1 MKPATLALAFLAGTG
16 PASAISG
23 WGKLRRDDS
32 DLKKVE
38 ADIEKVEK
46 NRLWS
51 RGPWGSWNKNA
62 TAPGLA
68 TGTGTGVPMAT
79 GWNGTGSW
87 NQGGYGQGTGSGSNE
102 EGSGNTSGDDTGS
115 PNGYYPD
122 GEEQDA
128 PAQTSGIEMS
138 TTEVVETTIM
148 PVPWGAYTPE
158 GWTDTGYDVATSSTP
173 AIQTTVTVSD
183 VQTEYITVYPTMFEY
198 TSAGQTFTSSGDE
211 TSTVTST
218 YQTTLTLTVTPS
230 AAAYTGSNGQPAQAS
245 PAKETSSA
253 EGSSPTTVVTSTEV
267 QTEYITIFPTKSAYV
282 SGGKDLTSTFDV
294 TSTVTSTYL
303 TTITLIVPASP
314 TSSALGDWSQW
325 APANGGAGGVSSKDN
340 SPSTVQVTSTQVE
353 TVYTTIYPTTS
364 TYASGGKDMTSSYD
378 LTSTV
383 TSSYLTTLTLTV
395 PASPTSSGSSAISEA
410 DGVSYKENSPST
422 VQVTSTQVETVYTT
436 VYPTTSTYSSG
447 GEDVTSSYDLTSTIT
462 SSYLTTLTLTV
473 PASETSP
480 SNGGGSSPSAPAY
493 GGSDA
498 STPSKPTASAY
509 VPGDSTT
516 TITDVVTT
524 YTTTFAPTSSY
535 TNGNVTFTGNQ
546 TPVSTVTSTY
556 QSTLTISATA
566 SGSVPV
572 NPVTISSAAPSPTQY
587 TTYSSICTETSAG
600 SIYTTWH
607 THSEVIS
614 GTAGSSMPSYGTNSS
629 VPTSNPTAGTGSSG
643 SSGIPPF
650 PTGGSSSAGT
660 IVPSGGYGTGSS
672 SSAAGPQ
679 TTSQSS
685 SRPSMTPT
693 SYTTFT
699 SLCTENGTTV
709 LHTHSQPISSNGTAT
724 SGPATGTGSASS
736 TITYSGNST
745 SSVVGPTG
753 TGSASSSM
761 SVPGNGTS
769 TVAASSTASG
779 LPSFS
784 ANSTSF
790 MPTASASS
798 GVSSGVPSSSANST
812 SLVPTAPISSTSSG
826 APSNSANSTSMMPT
840 ASASSAVSSGVPSN
854 SANSTS
860 LMPTAPSSSA
870 ATSGMPSNSANT
882 TSLVP
887 TAPTS
892 SAATSGMPSNSAN
905 KTSLMPTGQTTSAV
919 SSGMSSNSVN
929 STSLMP
935 TAPTSAGSSGMPSNS
950 VSTTSQMP
958 TGPTTSAV
966 SSGVPSNSANG
977 TTSFMP
983 TVPTT
988 DVPSGTP
995 SSSANSTSFMP
1006 TAPTSVS
1013 SGVPTSNGNSTS
1025 LMPTAPTSAVSSEAP
1040 GNTANSTSFMPT
1052 APTSAISSGVPTSSA
1067 NSTSFMPTASVPTTA
1082 NNAVSSSVNSTRP
1095 IPDDAGRPSWSYGN
1109 GWPTDWPQIS
1119 DLPPRPTSSGAAN
1132 ATSPAPTST
1141 NFPAGNITS
1150 SMPGSTGLASS
1161 RPLSSSSTSSASTCR
1176 SPEPTQSSECVPC
1189 AGQPGSDPGKFCG
1202 YTALDSVYEVMPIT
1216 CKTREYNFEV
1226 TNTTLSPDG
1235 IERLVLAVNGQMP
1248 GPAITANWGDEI
1260 VVHVKNSMQNNGT
1273 TIHWHGLRQNYTNE
1287 MDGVPSITQCPIAPG
1302 DSMTYR
1308 FKASSYGTSWYHS
1321 HFAIQT
1327 YEGVYGPMIINGP
1340 SSSDDVYESEQMIT
1354 LQDWSHVPV
1363 DAMYDAAQTV
1373 GPAPEHGPRT
1383 LDTGLI
1389 NGMNVWGNEGDADVV
1404 GKRFE
1409 MNVVKGKT
1417 YKLRL
1422 VNSAIQSTF
1431 AFYIDSH
1438 KMKVIAND
1446 FVPIVPYETDVL
1458 FINIGQ
1464 RYEVLVTF
1472 DQEIDDYW
1480 MRSDNQQSCA
1490 SLVKPYNIKGIIR
1503 YEGSA
1508 GKVPTSTAH
1517 SYTADCKD
1525 EPLSKLVPYY
1535 KMNVGTIDDQIAKT
1549 VTIGGNGGNPNLYKW
1564 SLSGTT
1570 FTSKWEH
1577 PTLEAITEKGTIPDY
1592 SGNLA
1597 IEVPNLG
1604 EWVYI
1609 IIDSP
1614 IPFPHPIHL
1623 HGHDFFVVAQG
1634 TGLYNSNVELNLENP
1649 PRRDVA
1655 MMPWDPRQGLGGHL
1669 VIAFYTDNPGA
1680 WLAHCHVGWHVSMGF
1695 ALQIIENQEGIN
1707 DTVHDTCM
1715 LQDTCKN
1722 WREYA
1727 REFHVFAEDSGV

>member
-1 MKPATLALAFLAGTG
+1 MKPATLALAFLAGSG

-23 WGKLRRDDS
+23 WGKIRRDDG

-38 ADIEKVEK
+38 ADIQNVEK

-62 TAPGLA
+62 TASGLA

-87 NQGGYGQGTGSGSNE
+87 NQGGYGQGTGSGTGSGTNE
-102 EGSGNTSGDDTGS
+102 DGSGNSSGDDDGS
-115 PNGYYPD
+115 PKGYYPGSED
-122 GEEQDA
+122 EDA
-128 PAQTSGIEMS
+128 PAQTSGMEMS

-158 GWTDTGYDVATSSTP
+158 GWTDTSFDAATSSTP
-173 AIQTTVTVSD
+173 TLQTTVTVSG
-183 VQTEYITVYPTMFEY
+183 VQTEYITVYPTLSSY
-198 TSAGQTFTSSGDE
+198 TSAGQAFTSSGDE

-218 YQTTLTLTVTPS
+218 YQTTLTLTVTPPAS
-230 AAAYTGSNGQPAQAS
+230 AYTRSNGQPAQGT
-245 PAKETSSA
+245 PAKETNSA
-253 EGSSPTTVVTSTEV
+253 QRSSPTTVVTSTQV
-267 QTEYITIFPTKSAYV
+267 QTEYVTIFPTKSAYV
-282 SGGKDLTSTFDV
+282 SDGKDFTSTFDV
-294 TSTVTSTYL
+294 TSTVTSIYL
-303 TTITLIVPASP
+303 TTLTLTVPASP
-314 TSSALGDWSQW
+314 TSSSSGDWSQW
-325 APANGGAGGVSSKDN
+325 APANGGAGGVSSKSS
-340 SPSTVQVTSTQVE
+340 SPSTVQVTSTQIE
-353 TVYTTIYPTTS
+353 TVYTTVYPTTS
-364 TYASGGKDMTSSYD
+364 TYASGGKDITSSYD

-395 PASPTSSGSSAISEA
+395 PASPTSSVSQANGGADSVSSK
-410 DGVSYKENSPST
+410 GTSPST
-422 VQVTSTQVETVYTT
+422 VQVTSTQVETAYIT
-436 VYPTTSTYSSG
+436 VFPTTSTYSSE
-447 GEDVTSSYDLTSTIT
+447 GEDITSSYDLTSTVT
-462 SSYLTTLTLTV
+462 SSYLTTLTV
-473 PASETSP
+473 PATETNP
-480 SNGGGSSPSAPAY
+480 SNGDGSSPSAPAY
-493 GGSDA
+493 SGSDV
-498 STPSKPTASAY
+498 STPTASAY

-524 YTTTFAPTSSY
+524 YTTTFAPTGSY
-535 TNGNVTFTGNQ
+535 TSGNVTFSRNNTN
-546 TPVSTVTSTY
+546 VSTVTSTY

-566 SGSVPV
+566 SGSSVPV

-587 TTYSSICTETSAG
+587 TTYTSLCTETSAG
-600 SIYTTWH
+600 STYTTWH

-614 GTAGSSMPSYGTNSS
+614 GTAGTSMPAYGTNASI
-629 VPTSNPTAGTGSSG
+629 PTLNPTAGTGSSG
-643 SSGIPPF
+643 SSGLPPF
-650 PTGGSSSAGT
+650 PTGGSSSSGSV
-660 IVPSGGYGTGSS
+660 VPSGGYGTGSS

-685 SRPSMTPT
+685 SRLSMTPT

-724 SGPATGTGSASS
+724 SGPVTATGSPSS
-736 TITYSGNST
+736 SITYSGNST

-753 TGSASSSM
+753 TVSASSSM
-761 SVPGNGTS
+761 SDSGNGTS
-769 TVAASSTASG
+769 TIDSSSSASG
-779 LPSFS
+779 LPSLS
-784 ANSTSF
+784 ANATSS
-790 MPTASASS
+790 MPTGSVSSA
-798 GVSSGVPSSSANST
+798 VSSGVPSNPANSTSLVPTAPMSSTSSGMPSNSINATSLVPTAPMSSTSSGMPSNSANAT

-826 APSNSANSTSMMPT
+826 MPSNSAN
-840 ASASSAVSSGVPSN
+840 A
-854 SANSTS
+854 TS
-860 LMPTAPSSSA
+860 LVPTAPISSTS
-870 ATSGMPSNSANT
+870 SGMPSNSANT
-882 TSLVP
+882 
-887 TAPTS
+887 
-892 SAATSGMPSNSAN
+892 
-905 KTSLMPTGQTTSAV
+905 
-919 SSGMSSNSVN
+919 
-929 STSLMP
+929 
-935 TAPTSAGSSGMPSNS
+935 
-950 VSTTSQMP
+950 
-958 TGPTTSAV
+958 
-966 SSGVPSNSANG
+966 
-977 TTSFMP
+977 
-983 TVPTT
+983 
-988 DVPSGTP
+988 
-995 SSSANSTSFMP
+995 
-1006 TAPTSVS
+1006 
-1013 SGVPTSNGNSTS
+1013 TS
-1025 LMPTAPTSAVSSEAP
+1025 LMPTAPTSAVSSGMP
-1040 GNTANSTSFMPT
+1040 SNSANGTSFMPT
-1052 APTSAISSGVPTSSA
+1052 APTTDASSRMPSSSP
-1067 NSTSFMPTASVPTTA
+1067 NSMSSMPTASVPTTA
-1082 NNAVSSSVNSTRP
+1082 SSSISSSVNSTRP
-1095 IPDDAGRPSWSYGN
+1095 VPGGTGRPSWSYGN

-1132 ATSPAPTST
+1132 VTSPAPTST
-1141 NFPAGNITS
+1141 PFPAGNSTT

-1161 RPLSSSSTSSASTCR
+1161 NSVSSSSTSSASTCR

-1189 AGQPGSDPGKFCG
+1189 AGQPGSDPEKFCG

-1472 DQEIDDYW
+1472 DQEVDDYW

-1490 SLVKPYNIKGIIR
+1490 SLVKPYNIKGIVR
-1503 YEGSA
+1503 YQGSA

-1577 PTLEAITEKGTIPDY
+1577 PTLEAITENGTIPDY

-1604 EWVYI
+1604 EWVYL

-1655 MMPWDPRQGLGGHL
+1655 MMPWDPRRGLGGHL

-1680 WLAHCHVGWHVSMGF
+1680 WLAHCHVGWHVAMGF

-1707 DTVHDTCM
+1707 ETVHDTCM

-1727 REFHVFAEDSGV
+1727 REFDVFAEDSGV

>member
-23 WGKLRRDDS
+23 WGRLRRDDG
-32 DLKKVE
+32 DMKKVE
-38 ADIEKVEK
+38 ADIENVEK

-62 TAPGLA
+62 TASGLA
-68 TGTGTGVPMAT
+68 TGTGTGMPMAT

-87 NQGGYGQGTGSGSNE
+87 NQGSYGQDTGSGTNE
-102 EGSGNTSGDDTGS
+102 NGSGNNSGDDNGN
-115 PNGYYPD
+115 PKGYYPD
-122 GEEQDA
+122 GEEENA

-158 GWTDTGYDVATSSTP
+158 GWTDTGFDAATSSTP
-173 AIQTTVTVSD
+173 TIQTTVTVSD
-183 VQTEYITVYPTMFEY
+183 VQTEYITVYPTTSSY

-218 YQTTLTLTVTPS
+218 YQTTLTLTVTPTAS
-230 AAAYTGSNGQPAQAS
+230 AYTGSNGQPPQAS
-245 PAKETSSA
+245 PAKETNSA
-253 EGSSPTTVVTSTEV
+253 DGGPSKTIVTSTEV

-303 TTITLIVPASP
+303 TTLTLTVPTSP
-314 TSSALGDWSQW
+314 TSSASGDWSQW
-325 APANGGAGGVSSKDN
+325 APANDGSGGVSSK
-340 SPSTVQVTSTQVE
+340 
-353 TVYTTIYPTTS
+353 
-364 TYASGGKDMTSSYD
+364 
-378 LTSTV
+378 
-383 TSSYLTTLTLTV
+383 
-395 PASPTSSGSSAISEA
+395 GS
-410 DGVSYKENSPST
+410 SPST

-436 VYPTTSTYSSG
+436 VYPTTSTYASG
-447 GEDVTSSYDLTSTIT
+447 GKEITSSYDLTSTIT

-473 PASETSP
+473 PASPTSSVSQANGGADSVSSKGGSPSTLQVTSTQVETVYTTVYPTTSTYASGGKDVTSSYDLTSTVTSSYLTTLTLTVPASETSP
-480 SNGGGSSPSAPAY
+480 SSGDGSSPSAPAY
-493 GGSDA
+493 GGSDV

-509 VPGDSTT
+509 IPGDSTT

-524 YTTTFAPTSSY
+524 YTTTFAPTGSY
-535 TNGNVTFTGNQ
+535 TSGNLTRNNTS
-546 TPVSTVTSTY
+546 VSTVTSTY
-556 QSTLTISATA
+556 QSTVTISASA
-566 SGSVPV
+566 SDSVPV

-587 TTYSSICTETSAG
+587 TTYSSLCTETSAG
-600 SIYTTWH
+600 STYTTWH
-607 THSEVIS
+607 THSAVIS
-614 GTAGSSMPSYGTNSS
+614 GTAGTSMPAYGTNSS
-629 VPTSNPTAGTGSSG
+629 MPTSNPTAGIGSSG
-643 SSGIPPF
+643 SSSLPPF
-650 PTGGSSSAGT
+650 PTGDSSSSGS
-660 IVPSGGYGTGSS
+660 IVPSGGYYTGSS

-685 SRPSMTPT
+685 TRPSMTPT

-724 SGPATGTGSASS
+724 SGPVTGTHTASS
-736 TITYSGNST
+736 SITYSGNST

-753 TGSASSSM
+753 TSMSAS
-761 SVPGNGTS
+761 GNATS
-769 TVAASSTASG
+769 TSSSTASG

-784 ANSTSF
+784 ANSTS
-790 MPTASASS
+790 S
-798 GVSSGVPSSSANST
+798 
-812 SLVPTAPISSTSSG
+812 
-826 APSNSANSTSMMPT
+826 MPT

-860 LMPTAPSSSA
+860 LVPTAPISSTSSGIPSNSANSTSMMPTAPASSAMSSGVPSNSANSTSLTTPGSSA
-870 ATSGMPSNSANT
+870 APSGMPSNSANT
-882 TSLVP
+882 TSL
-887 TAPTS
+887 
-892 SAATSGMPSNSAN
+892 
-905 KTSLMPTGQTTSAV
+905 MPTG
-919 SSGMSSNSVN
+919 
-929 STSLMP
+929 STS
-935 TAPTSAGSSGMPSNS
+935 
-950 VSTTSQMP
+950 
-958 TGPTTSAV
+958 SAV
-966 SSGVPSNSANG
+966 SSGVPS
-977 TTSFMP
+977 
-983 TVPTT
+983 
-988 DVPSGTP
+988 
-995 SSSANSTSFMP
+995 SS
-1006 TAPTSVS
+1006 V
-1013 SGVPTSNGNSTS
+1013 
-1025 LMPTAPTSAVSSEAP
+1025 
-1040 GNTANSTSFMPT
+1040 
-1052 APTSAISSGVPTSSA
+1052 
-1067 NSTSFMPTASVPTTA
+1067 NSTSFMPTASAPTTVS
-1082 NNAVSSSVNSTRP
+1082 NTFSSSMNSTRP
-1095 IPDDAGRPSWSYGN
+1095 VPDGTGRPSWSYGN

-1132 ATSPAPTST
+1132 VTSSAPTST
-1141 NFPAGNITS
+1141 PFPAGNSTT

-1161 RPLSSSSTSSASTCR
+1161 RPVSSSSTSSASTCR

-1189 AGQPGSDPGKFCG
+1189 AGQPGSDPEKFCG

-1248 GPAITANWGDEI
+1248 GPAITANWGDDI

-1472 DQEIDDYW
+1472 DQEVDDYW

-1490 SLVKPYNIKGIIR
+1490 SLVKPYNIKGIVR

-1577 PTLEAITEKGTIPDY
+1577 PTLEAITENGTIPDY

-1623 HGHDFFVVAQG
+1623 HGHDFFVIAQG

-1669 VIAFYTDNPGA
+1669 VLAFYTDNPGV
-1680 WLAHCHVGWHVSMGF
+1680 WLAHCHVGWHVAMGF

-1707 DTVHDTCM
+1707 ETVDDTCM

-1722 WREYA
+1722 WRDYA
-1727 REFHVFAEDSGV
+1727 REFDVFAEDSGV

>member
-1 MKPATLALAFLAGTG
+1 MKAATLALAFLAGTG

-23 WGKLRRDDS
+23 WGKLRRDDG

-38 ADIEKVEK
+38 ADIQKVEK

-62 TAPGLA
+62 TDSGLA

-87 NQGGYGQGTGSGSNE
+87 NQGGYGQGTGSGTNE
-102 EGSGNTSGDDTGS
+102 DGSGNNSGDDNGS
-115 PNGYYPD
+115 PKGYYPD
-122 GEEQDA
+122 GEEQDG

-158 GWTDTGYDVATSSTP
+158 GWTDTGFDAATSSTP
-173 AIQTTVTVSD
+173 TIRTTVTVSD
-183 VQTEYITVYPTMFEY
+183 VQTEYITVYPTVSSY

-211 TSTVTST
+211 TSIVTST
-218 YQTTLTLTVTPS
+218 HQTTLTLTVTPT

-245 PAKETSSA
+245 PAKETDSF
-253 EGSSPTTVVTSTEV
+253 EGSPSTTVVTSTEV
-267 QTEYITIFPTKSAYV
+267 QTEYVTIFPTKSAYV
-282 SGGKDLTSTFDV
+282 SSGKDLTSTFDV

-303 TTITLIVPASP
+303 TTLTLTVPASP
-314 TSSALGDWSQW
+314 TSSASGDYSQW
-325 APANGGAGGVSSKDN
+325 APADGGAGGVSSKGS

-353 TVYTTIYPTTS
+353 TVYTTVYPTTS
-364 TYASGGKDMTSSYD
+364 TYASGGKDVTSSYD

-395 PASPTSSGSSAISEA
+395 PASPTASGFPANGGA
-410 DGVSYKENSPST
+410 DGVSSKANSPST
-422 VQVTSTQVETVYTT
+422 VQVTSTQIETIYTI
-436 VYPTTSTYSSG
+436 VYPTASTYSSG
-447 GEDVTSSYDLTSTIT
+447 GEDVTSSYDLTSTVT

-480 SNGGGSSPSAPAY
+480 SNGGGSAPAY
-493 GGSDA
+493 GGSDV
-498 STPSKPTASAY
+498 STLSKPTASAY
-509 VPGDSTT
+509 VPEDSTT

-524 YTTTFAPTSSY
+524 YTTTFAPTGSY
-535 TNGNVTFTGNQ
+535 TSGNVTLTGNR
-546 TPVSTVTSTY
+546 TTVSTVTSTY

-587 TTYSSICTETSAG
+587 TTYSSLCTETSAG
-600 SIYTTWH
+600 STYTTWH

-614 GTAGSSMPSYGTNSS
+614 GTAGTSMPAYGTNSS
-629 VPTSNPTAGTGSSG
+629 MPTSNPTAGTGPSG
-643 SSGIPPF
+643 SSGLPPF
-650 PTGGSSSAGT
+650 PTGGSSSSGT

-685 SRPSMTPT
+685 SSPSMTPT

-709 LHTHSQPISSNGTAT
+709 LHTHSQPITSNGTAT
-724 SGPATGTGSASS
+724 SGPVTGTGSPSS
-736 TITYSGNST
+736 SATYSGNST
-745 SSVVGPTG
+745 SSVIGPTG
-753 TGSASSSM
+753 TGSGGPSM
-761 SVPGNGTS
+761 SAPGNGTS
-769 TVAASSTASG
+769 TVGSSSTASG
-779 LPSFS
+779 LPSS
-784 ANSTSF
+784 IANSTSL
-790 MPTASASS
+790 MPTAPASSTVSSGVPSISVNSTSLMPTAPNSS
-798 GVSSGVPSSSANST
+798 GVSSGVPSNS
-812 SLVPTAPISSTSSG
+812 V
-826 APSNSANSTSMMPT
+826 NSTSMMPT
-840 ASASSAVSSGVPSN
+840 ASSSSAVSSGVPSN
-854 SANSTS
+854 SANTTS
-860 LMPTAPSSSA
+860 LMPTGSTTSA
-870 ATSGMPSNSANT
+870 VSTGMPSNSANT
-882 TSLVP
+882 TSL
-887 TAPTS
+887 
-892 SAATSGMPSNSAN
+892 
-905 KTSLMPTGQTTSAV
+905 MPTG
-919 SSGMSSNSVN
+919 
-929 STSLMP
+929 
-935 TAPTSAGSSGMPSNS
+935 
-950 VSTTSQMP
+950 STTSP
-958 TGPTTSAV
+958 V
-966 SSGVPSNSANG
+966 SSGVPSNSANS
-977 TTSFMP
+977 TSFMP
-983 TVPTT
+983 TAPTA

-1013 SGVPTSNGNSTS
+1013 SGVPTSNANSTS
-1025 LMPTAPTSAVSSEAP
+1025 LMPTVPTSAFSSEAP
-1040 GNTANSTSFMPT
+1040 SSSANSTSFMPT
-1052 APTSAISSGVPTSSA
+1052 APTSAISSVVPTSNA

-1095 IPDDAGRPSWSYGN
+1095 IPDGTGRPSWSYGN

-1132 ATSPAPTST
+1132 ATTPAPTST
-1141 NFPAGNITS
+1141 NFPAGNSTS
-1150 SMPGSTGLASS
+1150 SVPGSTGLASS

-1189 AGQPGSDPGKFCG
+1189 AGQPGSDPEKFCG

-1340 SSSDDVYESEQMIT
+1340 SSSDDVYEGEQMIT

-1472 DQEIDDYW
+1472 DQEVDDYW

-1490 SLVKPYNIKGIIR
+1490 SLVKPYNIKGIVR

-1508 GKVPTSTAH
+1508 GKVPTSSAY

-1577 PTLEAITEKGTIPDY
+1577 PTLEAITEYGTIPDY

-1604 EWVYI
+1604 EWVYL

-1623 HGHDFFVVAQG
+1623 HGHDFFVLAQG

-1649 PRRDVA
+1649 ARRDVA

-1680 WLAHCHVGWHVSMGF
+1680 WLAHCHVGWHVAMGF
-1695 ALQIIENQEGIN
+1695 ALQIIENREGIN
-1707 DTVHDTCM
+1707 ETVHDTCM

-1727 REFHVFAEDSGV
+1727 REFDVFAEDSGV

>member
-1 MKPATLALAFLAGTG
+1 MAPATLALAFLAGTG

-23 WGKLRRDDS
+23 WGKLGRDDG
-32 DLKKVE
+32 DMKKVE

-51 RGPWGSWNKNA
+51 RGPWGSGNKNA
-62 TAPGLA
+62 TASGLA

-87 NQGGYGQGTGSGSNE
+87 NQGGYGQGTGSGTNE
-102 EGSGNTSGDDTGS
+102 DGSGNDSGDDNGS
-115 PNGYYPD
+115 PKGYYPD
-122 GEEQDA
+122 GEEEDA

-158 GWTDTGYDVATSSTP
+158 GWTDTGFDAATSSTP
-173 AIQTTVTVSD
+173 TIQTTVTVSD
-183 VQTEYITVYPTMFEY
+183 VQTEYITVYPTMSSY

-211 TSTVTST
+211 TSTITST
-218 YQTTLTLTVTPS
+218 YQTTLTLTVAPTAS
-230 AAAYTGSNGQPAQAS
+230 AYTGSNGQPAQAS
-245 PAKETSSA
+245 SAKETKSA

-267 QTEYITIFPTKSAYV
+267 QTEYVTIFPTKSAYV
-282 SGGKDLTSTFDV
+282 SGGKDFTSTFDV

-303 TTITLIVPASP
+303 TTLTLTVPASP
-314 TSSALGDWSQW
+314 TSSASGDWSQW
-325 APANGGAGGVSSKDN
+325 APANGGAGGVSSKGS
-340 SPSTVQVTSTQVE
+340 SPSTVQVTSTPIE
-353 TVYTTIYPTTS
+353 TVFTTVYPTTS
-364 TYASGGKDMTSSYD
+364 TYASGGKDITSSYD

-395 PASPTSSGSSAISEA
+395 PASPMSSNSQANGGANSVSSKG
-410 DGVSYKENSPST
+410 DSPST

-436 VYPTTSTYSSG
+436 VFPTTSTYSSG
-447 GEDVTSSYDLTSTIT
+447 GEGVTSSYDLTSTVT
-462 SSYLTTLTLTV
+462 SSYWTTLTLTI

-480 SNGGGSSPSAPAY
+480 SNGDGSSPSAPAY
-493 GGSDA
+493 GGPDV
-498 STPSKPTASAY
+498 STLSKPTASAY
-509 VPGDSTT
+509 VPSDSTT

-524 YTTTFAPTSSY
+524 YTTTFAPTGSY
-535 TNGNVTFTGNQ
+535 TGGNVTFTRNN
-546 TPVSTVTSTY
+546 TTVSTVTSTY

-566 SGSVPV
+566 SGSSVPV

-587 TTYSSICTETSAG
+587 TTYTSLCTETSAG
-600 SIYTTWH
+600 STYTTWH

-614 GTAGSSMPSYGTNSS
+614 GTAGTSMPAYGTNSS

-643 SSGIPPF
+643 SSGLPPF
-650 PTGGSSSAGT
+650 PTGGSSSSGS

-672 SSAAGPQ
+672 SSVAGPP

-724 SGPATGTGSASS
+724 SGPVTGTGSPSS
-736 TITYSGNST
+736 SITYSRNST
-745 SSVVGPTG
+745 TSVVGPTG
-753 TGSASSSM
+753 TVSASSSM
-761 SVPGNGTS
+761 SHSGNGTS
-769 TVAASSTASG
+769 TVDTSSTASG
-779 LPSFS
+779 LPSL
-784 ANSTSF
+784 STNATSS
-790 MPTASASS
+790 MPTAS
-798 GVSSGVPSSSANST
+798 V
-812 SLVPTAPISSTSSG
+812 
-826 APSNSANSTSMMPT
+826 
-840 ASASSAVSSGVPSN
+840 SSAVSSGVPSN

-860 LMPTAPSSSA
+860 LVPTAPLSSTS
-870 ATSGMPSNSANT
+870 SGMPSNSANS
-882 TSLVP
+882 TSLTP
-887 TAPTS
+887 TAPRS
-892 SAATSGMPSNSAN
+892 SAVSSGMPSNSAN
-905 KTSLMPTGQTTSAV
+905 ATSLMPTGSTTSAV
-919 SSGMSSNSVN
+919 SSGM
-929 STSLMP
+929 
-935 TAPTSAGSSGMPSNS
+935 
-950 VSTTSQMP
+950 
-958 TGPTTSAV
+958 
-966 SSGVPSNSANG
+966 
-977 TTSFMP
+977 
-983 TVPTT
+983 
-988 DVPSGTP
+988 P
-995 SSSANSTSFMP
+995 SSSANGTSFMP
-1006 TAPTSVS
+1006 TAPTTDAS
-1013 SGVPTSNGNSTS
+1013 SRMPSSSPNSTS
-1025 LMPTAPTSAVSSEAP
+1025 S
-1040 GNTANSTSFMPT
+1040 
-1052 APTSAISSGVPTSSA
+1052 
-1067 NSTSFMPTASVPTTA
+1067 MPTASVPTTA
-1082 NNAVSSSVNSTRP
+1082 SNSISSSVNSTRP
-1095 IPDDAGRPSWSYGN
+1095 VPDGTGRPSWSYGN

-1132 ATSPAPTST
+1132 FTSPASTST
-1141 NFPAGNITS
+1141 PFPAGNGTTS
-1150 SMPGSTGLASS
+1150 VPGSTGFPSS
-1161 RPLSSSSTSSASTCR
+1161 RPVSSSSTSSASTCR

-1189 AGQPGSDPGKFCG
+1189 AGQPGSDPEKFCG

-1409 MNVVKGKT
+1409 MSVVKGKT

-1472 DQEIDDYW
+1472 DQEVDDYW

-1490 SLVKPYNIKGIIR
+1490 SLVKPYNIKGIVR
-1503 YEGSA
+1503 YQGSA

-1525 EPLSKLVPYY
+1525 EPLSNLVPYY

-1577 PTLEAITEKGTIPDY
+1577 PTLEAITENGTIPDY

-1655 MMPWDPRQGLGGHL
+1655 MMPWDPRRGLGGHL
-1669 VIAFYTDNPGA
+1669 VLAFYTDNPGV
-1680 WLAHCHVGWHVSMGF
+1680 WLAHCHVGWHVAMGF

-1707 DTVHDTCM
+1707 ETVHDTCM

-1727 REFHVFAEDSGV
+1727 REFDVFAEDSGV

>member
-1 MKPATLALAFLAGTG
+1 MA
-16 PASAISG
+16 
-23 WGKLRRDDS
+23 
-32 DLKKVE
+32 VE

-62 TAPGLA
+62 TASGLA
-68 TGTGTGVPMAT
+68 TGTGTSVPMAT

-87 NQGGYGQGTGSGSNE
+87 NQGGYGQGTGSGTNE
-102 EGSGNTSGDDTGS
+102 DGFGNDSSDDNGS
-115 PNGYYPD
+115 PKGYYPD

-128 PAQTSGIEMS
+128 PAQTSGVEMS

-158 GWTDTGYDVATSSTP
+158 GWTDTGFDAATSSTP
-173 AIQTTVTVSD
+173 TIQTTVAVSD
-183 VQTEYITVYPTMFEY
+183 VQTEYITVYPTMSSY

-218 YQTTLTLTVTPS
+218 YQTTLTLTVTPTAS
-230 AAAYTGSNGQPAQAS
+230 AYTGSNGQPAQAS
-245 PAKETSSA
+245 SAKETNSA
-253 EGSSPTTVVTSTEV
+253 EDSSPTTVVTSTQV
-267 QTEYITIFPTKSAYV
+267 QTEYVTIFPTKSAYV

-303 TTITLIVPASP
+303 TTLTLTVPASP
-314 TSSALGDWSQW
+314 TSSDSGDWSQW
-325 APANGGAGGVSSKDN
+325 APANGGAGGISSK
-340 SPSTVQVTSTQVE
+340 
-353 TVYTTIYPTTS
+353 
-364 TYASGGKDMTSSYD
+364 
-378 LTSTV
+378 
-383 TSSYLTTLTLTV
+383 
-395 PASPTSSGSSAISEA
+395 GS
-410 DGVSYKENSPST
+410 SPST

-436 VYPTTSTYSSG
+436 VFPTMSTYASG
-447 GEDVTSSYDLTSTIT
+447 GKDVTSSYDLTSTVT
-462 SSYLTTLTLTV
+462 SSYWTTLTLTVPASPTSSVSQANGGANSVSSKGDSPSTVQVTSTQVETVYTTVLPTTSTYTSGGEYVTSSYDLTSTVTSSYWTTLTLTV

-480 SNGGGSSPSAPAY
+480 SNGDGSSPSAPAY
-493 GGSDA
+493 DGSDV

-516 TITDVVTT
+516 TINDVVTT
-524 YTTTFAPTSSY
+524 YTTTFAPTGSYSS
-535 TNGNVTFTGNQ
+535 GNVTFTRNN
-546 TPVSTVTSTY
+546 TTVSTVTSTY

-566 SGSVPV
+566 SGSSVPV

-587 TTYSSICTETSAG
+587 TTYTSLCTETSAG
-600 SIYTTWH
+600 STYTTWH

-614 GTAGSSMPSYGTNSS
+614 GTAGTSMPTYGTNSS
-629 VPTSNPTAGTGSSG
+629 MPTSNPTAGTGSSG
-643 SSGIPPF
+643 SSGLPPF
-650 PTGGSSSAGT
+650 PTGGSLSFGS
-660 IVPSGGYGTGSS
+660 IVPSSGYGIGSS

-679 TTSQSS
+679 TTSQLS

-724 SGPATGTGSASS
+724 SGPVTGTASPS
-736 TITYSGNST
+736 SSIIYSGNST
-745 SSVVGPTG
+745 TSVVGPTG

-769 TVAASSTASG
+769 TVDSSSTASG

-784 ANSTSF
+784 ANATSS

-798 GVSSGVPSSSANST
+798 AVPSRVTSNSANST

-826 APSNSANSTSMMPT
+826 MPSNNASSTSLMPTAPSSSAGTSGMPSNSANTTSLMPT
-840 ASASSAVSSGVPSN
+840 GSMTSAVSSGMSSNGANSTSLMPTAPTTDVSSGTPSN

-860 LMPTAPSSSA
+860 LMPTAP
-870 ATSGMPSNSANT
+870 
-882 TSLVP
+882 
-887 TAPTS
+887 
-892 SAATSGMPSNSAN
+892 
-905 KTSLMPTGQTTSAV
+905 
-919 SSGMSSNSVN
+919 
-929 STSLMP
+929 
-935 TAPTSAGSSGMPSNS
+935 
-950 VSTTSQMP
+950 
-958 TGPTTSAV
+958 
-966 SSGVPSNSANG
+966 
-977 TTSFMP
+977 
-983 TVPTT
+983 
-988 DVPSGTP
+988 
-995 SSSANSTSFMP
+995 
-1006 TAPTSVS
+1006 TSVS
-1013 SGVPTSNGNSTS
+1013 SGVPNTSVNSTS

-1040 GNTANSTSFMPT
+1040 SNSVNSTSSMST
-1052 APTSAISSGVPTSSA
+1052 APTSAIASGVPSSSA

-1082 NNAVSSSVNSTRP
+1082 SNSVSSAVNSTRP
-1095 IPDDAGRPSWSYGN
+1095 IPDGTGQPSWSYGN

-1132 ATSPAPTST
+1132 VTSPVPTST
-1141 NFPAGNITS
+1141 PFPAGNSTTS
-1150 SMPGSTGLASS
+1150 VPGSTGLPSS
-1161 RPLSSSSTSSASTCR
+1161 RPVSSSSTSSASTCR

-1189 AGQPGSDPGKFCG
+1189 AGQPGSDPEKFCG

-1216 CKTREYNFEV
+1216 CKTREYNFEI

-1472 DQEIDDYW
+1472 DQEVDDYW

-1490 SLVKPYNIKGIIR
+1490 SLVKPYNIKGIVR

-1525 EPLSKLVPYY
+1525 EPLSNLVPYY

-1577 PTLEAITEKGTIPDY
+1577 PTLEAITENGTIPDY

-1655 MMPWDPRQGLGGHL
+1655 MMPWDPRRGLGGHL
-1669 VIAFYTDNPGA
+1669 VLAFYTDNPGV
-1680 WLAHCHVGWHVSMGF
+1680 WLAHCHVGWHVAMGF

-1707 DTVHDTCM
+1707 ETVHDTCM

-1727 REFHVFAEDSGV
+1727 REFDVFAEESGV

>member
-23 WGKLRRDDS
+23 WGKLGRDDG
-32 DLKKVE
+32 DMKKVE

-51 RGPWGSWNKNA
+51 RGPWGSGNKNA
-62 TAPGLA
+62 TASGLA

-87 NQGGYGQGTGSGSNE
+87 NQGGYGQGTGSGTNE
-102 EGSGNTSGDDTGS
+102 DGSGNNSGGDNGS
-115 PNGYYPD
+115 PKGYYPD
-122 GEEQDA
+122 GEEEDA

-158 GWTDTGYDVATSSTP
+158 GWTDTGFDAATSSTP
-173 AIQTTVTVSD
+173 TIQTTVTVSD
-183 VQTEYITVYPTMFEY
+183 VQTEYITVYPTMSSY

-218 YQTTLTLTVTPS
+218 YQTTLTLTVTPTAS
-230 AAAYTGSNGQPAQAS
+230 AYTGSNGQPARAS
-245 PAKETSSA
+245 SAKETKSA

-267 QTEYITIFPTKSAYV
+267 QTEYVTIFPTKSAYV
-282 SGGKDLTSTFDV
+282 SGGKDFTSTFDV

-303 TTITLIVPASP
+303 TTLTLTVPASP
-314 TSSALGDWSQW
+314 TSSASGDWSQW
-325 APANGGAGGVSSKDN
+325 APANGGAGGVSSKGS
-340 SPSTVQVTSTQVE
+340 SPSTVQVTSTPIE
-353 TVYTTIYPTTS
+353 TVFTTVYPTTS
-364 TYASGGKDMTSSYD
+364 TYASGGEEITSSYD

-395 PASPTSSGSSAISEA
+395 PASPMSSNSQANGGANSVSSKG
-410 DGVSYKENSPST
+410 DSPST

-436 VYPTTSTYSSG
+436 VFPTTSTYSSG
-447 GEDVTSSYDLTSTIT
+447 GERVTSSYDLTSTVT
-462 SSYLTTLTLTV
+462 SSYWTTLTLTI

-480 SNGGGSSPSAPAY
+480 SNGDGSSPSAPAY
-493 GGSDA
+493 GGSDVSA
-498 STPSKPTASAY
+498 LSKPTASAY
-509 VPGDSTT
+509 VSGDSTT

-524 YTTTFAPTSSY
+524 YTTTFAPTGSY
-535 TNGNVTFTGNQ
+535 TSGNVTSTRNNTTVFTL
-546 TPVSTVTSTY
+546 TSTY

-566 SGSVPV
+566 SGSSVPV

-587 TTYSSICTETSAG
+587 TTYTSLCTETSAG
-600 SIYTTWH
+600 STYTTWH

-614 GTAGSSMPSYGTNSS
+614 GTAGTSMPAYGTNSS

-643 SSGIPPF
+643 SSGLPPF
-650 PTGGSSSAGT
+650 PTGGSSSSGS

-672 SSAAGPQ
+672 SSVAGPP

-724 SGPATGTGSASS
+724 SGPVTGTGSPSS
-736 TITYSGNST
+736 SITYSRSST
-745 SSVVGPTG
+745 TSVVGPTG
-753 TGSASSSM
+753 TVSASSSM
-761 SVPGNGTS
+761 SVSGNGTS
-769 TVAASSTASG
+769 TVDTSSTASG
-779 LPSFS
+779 LPSL
-784 ANSTSF
+784 STNATSS
-790 MPTASASS
+790 MPTASVSS
-798 GVSSGVPSSSANST
+798 AVSSGVTSSSANST

-826 APSNSANSTSMMPT
+826 MPSNN
-840 ASASSAVSSGVPSN
+840 
-854 SANSTS
+854 ANSTS
-860 LMPTAPSSSA
+860 LMSTAPSSSA
-870 ATSGMPSNSANT
+870 ATSGRPGNSANT
-882 TSLVP
+882 TSL
-887 TAPTS
+887 
-892 SAATSGMPSNSAN
+892 
-905 KTSLMPTGQTTSAV
+905 MPTGSMTSAV
-919 SSGMSSNSVN
+919 SSG
-929 STSLMP
+929 
-935 TAPTSAGSSGMPSNS
+935 
-950 VSTTSQMP
+950 
-958 TGPTTSAV
+958 
-966 SSGVPSNSANG
+966 
-977 TTSFMP
+977 
-983 TVPTT
+983 
-988 DVPSGTP
+988 
-995 SSSANSTSFMP
+995 
-1006 TAPTSVS
+1006 
-1013 SGVPTSNGNSTS
+1013 
-1025 LMPTAPTSAVSSEAP
+1025 
-1040 GNTANSTSFMPT
+1040 
-1052 APTSAISSGVPTSSA
+1052 SA

-1082 NNAVSSSVNSTRP
+1082 SNSVSSSVNSTRP
-1095 IPDDAGRPSWSYGN
+1095 IPDGTGRPSWSYGN

-1132 ATSPAPTST
+1132 VTSPAPTST
-1141 NFPAGNITS
+1141 PFPAGNSTT

-1161 RPLSSSSTSSASTCR
+1161 RPVSSSSTSSASTCR
-1176 SPEPTQSSECVPC
+1176 NPEPTQSSECVPC
-1189 AGQPGSDPGKFCG
+1189 AGQPGSDPEKFCG

-1389 NGMNVWGNEGDADVV
+1389 NGMNVWGNEADADVV

-1409 MNVVKGKT
+1409 MSVVRGKT

-1472 DQEIDDYW
+1472 DQEVDDYW

-1490 SLVKPYNIKGIIR
+1490 SLVKPYNIKGIVR
-1503 YEGSA
+1503 YQGSA

-1525 EPLSKLVPYY
+1525 EPLSNLVPYY

-1577 PTLEAITEKGTIPDY
+1577 PTLEAITENGTIPDY

-1604 EWVYI
+1604 EWVYL

-1655 MMPWDPRQGLGGHL
+1655 MMPWDPRRGLGGHL
-1669 VIAFYTDNPGA
+1669 VLAFYTDNPGV
-1680 WLAHCHVGWHVSMGF
+1680 WLAHCHVGWHVAMGF

-1707 DTVHDTCM
+1707 ETVHDTCM

-1727 REFHVFAEDSGV
+1727 REFDVFAEDSGV

>member
-23 WGKLRRDDS
+23 WGKLGRDDG
-32 DLKKVE
+32 DMKKVE

-51 RGPWGSWNKNA
+51 RGPWGSGNKNA
-62 TAPGLA
+62 TASGLA

-87 NQGGYGQGTGSGSNE
+87 NQGGYGQGTGSGTNE
-102 EGSGNTSGDDTGS
+102 DGSGNNSGGDNGS
-115 PNGYYPD
+115 PKGYYPD
-122 GEEQDA
+122 GEEEDA

-158 GWTDTGYDVATSSTP
+158 GWTDTGFDAATSSTP
-173 AIQTTVTVSD
+173 TIQTTVTVSD
-183 VQTEYITVYPTMFEY
+183 VQTEYITVYPTMSSY

-218 YQTTLTLTVTPS
+218 YQTTLTLTVTPTAS
-230 AAAYTGSNGQPAQAS
+230 AYTGSNGQPARAS
-245 PAKETSSA
+245 SAKETKSA

-267 QTEYITIFPTKSAYV
+267 QTEYVTIFPTKSAYV
-282 SGGKDLTSTFDV
+282 SGGKDFTSTFDV

-303 TTITLIVPASP
+303 TTLTLTVPASP
-314 TSSALGDWSQW
+314 TSSASGDWSQW
-325 APANGGAGGVSSKDN
+325 APANGGAGGVSSKGS
-340 SPSTVQVTSTQVE
+340 SPSTVQVTSTPIE
-353 TVYTTIYPTTS
+353 TVFTTVYPTTS
-364 TYASGGKDMTSSYD
+364 TYASGGEEITSSYD

-395 PASPTSSGSSAISEA
+395 PASPMSSNSQANGGANSVSSKG
-410 DGVSYKENSPST
+410 DSPST

-436 VYPTTSTYSSG
+436 VFPTTSTYSSG
-447 GEDVTSSYDLTSTIT
+447 GERVTSSYDLTSTVT
-462 SSYLTTLTLTV
+462 SSYWTTLTLTI

-480 SNGGGSSPSAPAY
+480 SNGDGSSPSAPAY
-493 GGSDA
+493 GGSDVSA
-498 STPSKPTASAY
+498 LSKPTASAY
-509 VPGDSTT
+509 VSGDSTT

-524 YTTTFAPTSSY
+524 YTTTFAPTGSY
-535 TNGNVTFTGNQ
+535 TSGNVTSTRNNTTVFTL
-546 TPVSTVTSTY
+546 TSTY

-566 SGSVPV
+566 SGSSVPV

-587 TTYSSICTETSAG
+587 TTYTSLCTETSAG
-600 SIYTTWH
+600 STYTTWH

-614 GTAGSSMPSYGTNSS
+614 GTAGTSMPAYGTNSS

-643 SSGIPPF
+643 SSGLPPF
-650 PTGGSSSAGT
+650 PTGGSSSSGS

-672 SSAAGPQ
+672 SSVAGPP

-724 SGPATGTGSASS
+724 SGPVTGTGSPSS
-736 TITYSGNST
+736 SITYSRSST
-745 SSVVGPTG
+745 TSVVGPTG
-753 TGSASSSM
+753 TVSASSSM
-761 SVPGNGTS
+761 SVSGNGTS
-769 TVAASSTASG
+769 TVDTSSTASG
-779 LPSFS
+779 LPSL
-784 ANSTSF
+784 STNATSS
-790 MPTASASS
+790 MPTASVSS
-798 GVSSGVPSSSANST
+798 AVSSGVTSSSANST

-826 APSNSANSTSMMPT
+826 MPSNN
-840 ASASSAVSSGVPSN
+840 
-854 SANSTS
+854 ANSTS
-860 LMPTAPSSSA
+860 LMSTAPSSSA
-870 ATSGMPSNSANT
+870 ATSGRPGNSANT
-882 TSLVP
+882 TSL
-887 TAPTS
+887 
-892 SAATSGMPSNSAN
+892 
-905 KTSLMPTGQTTSAV
+905 MPTGSMTSAV
-919 SSGMSSNSVN
+919 SSG
-929 STSLMP
+929 
-935 TAPTSAGSSGMPSNS
+935 
-950 VSTTSQMP
+950 
-958 TGPTTSAV
+958 
-966 SSGVPSNSANG
+966 
-977 TTSFMP
+977 
-983 TVPTT
+983 
-988 DVPSGTP
+988 
-995 SSSANSTSFMP
+995 
-1006 TAPTSVS
+1006 
-1013 SGVPTSNGNSTS
+1013 
-1025 LMPTAPTSAVSSEAP
+1025 
-1040 GNTANSTSFMPT
+1040 
-1052 APTSAISSGVPTSSA
+1052 SA

-1082 NNAVSSSVNSTRP
+1082 SNSVSSSVNSTRP
-1095 IPDDAGRPSWSYGN
+1095 IPDGTGRPSWSYGN

-1132 ATSPAPTST
+1132 VTSPAPTST
-1141 NFPAGNITS
+1141 PFPAGNSTT

-1161 RPLSSSSTSSASTCR
+1161 RPVSSSSTSSASTCR
-1176 SPEPTQSSECVPC
+1176 NPEPTQSSECVPC
-1189 AGQPGSDPGKFCG
+1189 AGQPGSDPEKFCG

-1389 NGMNVWGNEGDADVV
+1389 NGMNVWGNEADADVV

-1409 MNVVKGKT
+1409 MSVVRGKT

-1472 DQEIDDYW
+1472 DQEVDDYW

-1490 SLVKPYNIKGIIR
+1490 SLVKPYNIKGIVR
-1503 YEGSA
+1503 YQGSA

-1525 EPLSKLVPYY
+1525 EPLSNLVPYY

-1577 PTLEAITEKGTIPDY
+1577 PTLEAITENGTIPDY

-1655 MMPWDPRQGLGGHL
+1655 MMPWDPRRGLGGHL
-1669 VIAFYTDNPGA
+1669 VLAFYTDNPGV
-1680 WLAHCHVGWHVSMGF
+1680 WLAHCHVGWHVAMGF

-1707 DTVHDTCM
+1707 ETVHDTCM

-1727 REFHVFAEDSGV
+1727 REFDVFAEDSGV

>member
-1 MKPATLALAFLAGTG
+1 M
-16 PASAISG
+16 AI
-23 WGKLRRDDS
+23 RRDDG

-62 TAPGLA
+62 TASGLA

-87 NQGGYGQGTGSGSNE
+87 NQGGYGQGTGSGANE
-102 EGSGNTSGDDTGS
+102 DGSGNNSGDDNGS
-115 PNGYYPD
+115 PKGYYPD
-122 GEEQDA
+122 GEGEDA

-158 GWTDTGYDVATSSTP
+158 GWTDTGFDAATSSTP
-173 AIQTTVTVSD
+173 TIQTTVTVSD
-183 VQTEYITVYPTMFEY
+183 VQTEYITVYPTMSSY

-218 YQTTLTLTVTPS
+218 YQTTLTLTVTPTAS
-230 AAAYTGSNGQPAQAS
+230 AYTGSNGQPAQAT
-245 PAKETSSA
+245 PAKERNSA
-253 EGSSPTTVVTSTEV
+253 EGSSPTTVVTSTQV
-267 QTEYITIFPTKSAYV
+267 QTEYVTIFPTKSAYV
-282 SGGKDLTSTFDV
+282 SGGKDLMSTFDV

-303 TTITLIVPASP
+303 TTLTLTVPASP
-314 TSSALGDWSQW
+314 TSSASGDWSQW
-325 APANGGAGGVSSKDN
+325 APANGGAGGISSKGS

-364 TYASGGKDMTSSYD
+364 TYASGGKDITSSYD

-395 PASPTSSGSSAISEA
+395 PASPTSSNSQANGGASS
-410 DGVSYKENSPST
+410 VSSKGESPST

-436 VYPTTSTYSSG
+436 VFPTTSTYSSG
-447 GEDVTSSYDLTSTIT
+447 GEGVTSSYDLTSTVT
-462 SSYLTTLTLTV
+462 SSYWTTLTLTI

-480 SNGGGSSPSAPAY
+480 SNGDGSSPSAPAY
-493 GGSDA
+493 GGSDV

-524 YTTTFAPTSSY
+524 YTTTFAPTGSY
-535 TNGNVTFTGNQ
+535 TSGNVTFTRNN
-546 TPVSTVTSTY
+546 TTVSTVTSTY

-566 SGSVPV
+566 SGSSVPV

-587 TTYSSICTETSAG
+587 TTYTSLCTETSAG
-600 SIYTTWH
+600 STYMTWH

-614 GTAGSSMPSYGTNSS
+614 GTAGTSMPAYGTNSS
-629 VPTSNPTAGTGSSG
+629 MPTSNPTAGAGSPGSSG
-643 SSGIPPF
+643 LPPF
-650 PTGGSSSAGT
+650 PTGGSSSSGT

-679 TTSQSS
+679 TTNQSS

-709 LHTHSQPISSNGTAT
+709 LHTHSQAISSNGTAT
-724 SGPATGTGSASS
+724 SGPVTGTGSPSS
-736 TITYSGNST
+736 SIIYSGNST
-745 SSVVGPTG
+745 TSVVGPTG

-761 SVPGNGTS
+761 SVSGNGTS
-769 TVAASSTASG
+769 TVDSSSSASG

-784 ANSTSF
+784 ANATSS

-798 GVSSGVPSSSANST
+798 AVSSGLPSNSANST

-826 APSNSANSTSMMPT
+826 M
-840 ASASSAVSSGVPSN
+840 PSN

-860 LMPTAPSSSA
+860 LVPTAPISSTS
-870 ATSGMPSNSANT
+870 SGMPSNSAN
-882 TSLVP
+882 
-887 TAPTS
+887 
-892 SAATSGMPSNSAN
+892 
-905 KTSLMPTGQTTSAV
+905 
-919 SSGMSSNSVN
+919 
-929 STSLMP
+929 STSLL
-935 TAPTSAGSSGMPSNS
+935 
-950 VSTTSQMP
+950 P
-958 TGPTTSAV
+958 TGSISATS
-966 SSGVPSNSANG
+966 SN
-977 TTSFMP
+977 
-983 TVPTT
+983 
-988 DVPSGTP
+988 
-995 SSSANSTSFMP
+995 SANSTS
-1006 TAPTSVS
+1006 
-1013 SGVPTSNGNSTS
+1013 
-1025 LMPTAPTSAVSSEAP
+1025 
-1040 GNTANSTSFMPT
+1040 
-1052 APTSAISSGVPTSSA
+1052 
-1067 NSTSFMPTASVPTTA
+1067 ASVPATA
-1082 NNAVSSSVNSTRP
+1082 SNSVSSSVNSTRP
-1095 IPDDAGRPSWSYGN
+1095 IPDGTGRPSWSYGN

-1132 ATSPAPTST
+1132 VTSLVPTST
-1141 NFPAGNITS
+1141 PFPAGNSTT
-1150 SMPGSTGLASS
+1150 SMPGSTGLPSS
-1161 RPLSSSSTSSASTCR
+1161 RPVSSSSTSSASTCR

-1189 AGQPGSDPGKFCG
+1189 AGQPGSDPEKFCG

-1235 IERLVLAVNGQMP
+1235 VERLVLAVNGQMP

-1490 SLVKPYNIKGIIR
+1490 SLVKPYNIKGIVR
-1503 YEGSA
+1503 YQGSA

-1525 EPLSKLVPYY
+1525 EPLSNLVPYY

-1577 PTLEAITEKGTIPDY
+1577 PTLEAITENGTIPDY

-1604 EWVYI
+1604 EWVYL

-1634 TGLYNSNVELNLENP
+1634 TGLYNSNVKLNLENP

-1669 VIAFYTDNPGA
+1669 VLAFYTDNPGV
-1680 WLAHCHVGWHVSMGF
+1680 WLAHCHVGWHVAMGF

-1707 DTVHDTCM
+1707 ETVHDTCM

-1727 REFHVFAEDSGV
+1727 REFDVFAEDSGV

>member
-23 WGKLRRDDS
+23 WGKIRRDDG

-62 TAPGLA
+62 TASGLA

-87 NQGGYGQGTGSGSNE
+87 NQGGYGQGTGSGANE
-102 EGSGNTSGDDTGS
+102 DGSGNNSGDDNGS
-115 PNGYYPD
+115 PKGYYPD
-122 GEEQDA
+122 GEGEDA

-158 GWTDTGYDVATSSTP
+158 GWTDTGFDAATSSTP
-173 AIQTTVTVSD
+173 TIQTTVTVSD
-183 VQTEYITVYPTMFEY
+183 VQTEYITVYPTMSSY

-218 YQTTLTLTVTPS
+218 YQTTLTLTVTPTAS
-230 AAAYTGSNGQPAQAS
+230 AYTGSNGQPAQAT
-245 PAKETSSA
+245 PAKERNSA
-253 EGSSPTTVVTSTEV
+253 EGSSPTTVVTSTQV
-267 QTEYITIFPTKSAYV
+267 QTEYVTIFPTKSAYV
-282 SGGKDLTSTFDV
+282 SGGKDLMSTFDV

-303 TTITLIVPASP
+303 TTLTLTVPASP
-314 TSSALGDWSQW
+314 TSSASGDWSQW
-325 APANGGAGGVSSKDN
+325 APANGGAGGISSKGS

-364 TYASGGKDMTSSYD
+364 TYASGGKDITSSYD

-395 PASPTSSGSSAISEA
+395 PASPTSSNSQANGGASS
-410 DGVSYKENSPST
+410 VSSKGESPST

-436 VYPTTSTYSSG
+436 VFPTTSTYSSG
-447 GEDVTSSYDLTSTIT
+447 GEGVTSSYDLTSTVT
-462 SSYLTTLTLTV
+462 SSYWTTLTLTI

-480 SNGGGSSPSAPAY
+480 SNGDGSSPSAPAY
-493 GGSDA
+493 GGSDV

-524 YTTTFAPTSSY
+524 YTTTFAPTGSY
-535 TNGNVTFTGNQ
+535 TSGNVTFTRNN
-546 TPVSTVTSTY
+546 TTVSTVTSTY

-566 SGSVPV
+566 SGSSVPV

-587 TTYSSICTETSAG
+587 TTYTSLCTETSAG
-600 SIYTTWH
+600 STYMTWH

-614 GTAGSSMPSYGTNSS
+614 GTAGTSMPAYGTNSS
-629 VPTSNPTAGTGSSG
+629 MPTSNPTAGAGSPGSSG
-643 SSGIPPF
+643 LPPF
-650 PTGGSSSAGT
+650 PTGGSSSSGT

-679 TTSQSS
+679 TTNQSS

-709 LHTHSQPISSNGTAT
+709 LHTHSQAISSNGTAT
-724 SGPATGTGSASS
+724 SGPVTGTGSPSS
-736 TITYSGNST
+736 SIIYSGNST
-745 SSVVGPTG
+745 TSVVGPTG

-761 SVPGNGTS
+761 SVSGNGTS
-769 TVAASSTASG
+769 TVDSSSSASG

-784 ANSTSF
+784 ANATSS

-798 GVSSGVPSSSANST
+798 AVSSGLPSNSANST

-826 APSNSANSTSMMPT
+826 M
-840 ASASSAVSSGVPSN
+840 PSN

-860 LMPTAPSSSA
+860 LVPTAPISSTS
-870 ATSGMPSNSANT
+870 SGMPSNSAN
-882 TSLVP
+882 
-887 TAPTS
+887 
-892 SAATSGMPSNSAN
+892 
-905 KTSLMPTGQTTSAV
+905 
-919 SSGMSSNSVN
+919 
-929 STSLMP
+929 STSLL
-935 TAPTSAGSSGMPSNS
+935 
-950 VSTTSQMP
+950 P
-958 TGPTTSAV
+958 TGSISATS
-966 SSGVPSNSANG
+966 SN
-977 TTSFMP
+977 
-983 TVPTT
+983 
-988 DVPSGTP
+988 
-995 SSSANSTSFMP
+995 SANSTS
-1006 TAPTSVS
+1006 
-1013 SGVPTSNGNSTS
+1013 
-1025 LMPTAPTSAVSSEAP
+1025 
-1040 GNTANSTSFMPT
+1040 
-1052 APTSAISSGVPTSSA
+1052 
-1067 NSTSFMPTASVPTTA
+1067 ASVPATA
-1082 NNAVSSSVNSTRP
+1082 SNSVSSSVNSTRP
-1095 IPDDAGRPSWSYGN
+1095 IPDGTGRPSWSYGN

-1132 ATSPAPTST
+1132 VTSLVPTST
-1141 NFPAGNITS
+1141 PFPAGNSTT
-1150 SMPGSTGLASS
+1150 SMPGSTGLPSS
-1161 RPLSSSSTSSASTCR
+1161 RPVSSSSTSSASTCR

-1189 AGQPGSDPGKFCG
+1189 AGQPGSDPEKFCG

-1235 IERLVLAVNGQMP
+1235 VERLVLAVNGQMP

-1490 SLVKPYNIKGIIR
+1490 SLVKPYNIKGIVR
-1503 YEGSA
+1503 YQGSA

-1525 EPLSKLVPYY
+1525 EPLSNLVPYY

-1577 PTLEAITEKGTIPDY
+1577 PTLEAITENGTIPDY

-1604 EWVYI
+1604 EWVYL

-1634 TGLYNSNVELNLENP
+1634 TGLYNSNVKLNLENP

-1669 VIAFYTDNPGA
+1669 VLAFYTDNPGV
-1680 WLAHCHVGWHVSMGF
+1680 WLAHCHVGWHVAMGF

-1707 DTVHDTCM
+1707 ETVHDTCM

-1727 REFHVFAEDSGV
+1727 REFDVFAEDSGV